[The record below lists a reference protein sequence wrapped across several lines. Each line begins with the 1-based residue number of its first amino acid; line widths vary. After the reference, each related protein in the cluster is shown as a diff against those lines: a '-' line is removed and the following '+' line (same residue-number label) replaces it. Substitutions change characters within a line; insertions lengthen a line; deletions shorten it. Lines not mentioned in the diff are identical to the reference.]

1 MASPWLSIPLEDYE
15 AHMESS
21 PVQRAATLR
30 AELRTAVDRYRPRSV
45 AILGVAGGN
54 GLSELQSGV
63 AGGNGLREIKG
74 QHTY

>member
-30 AELRTAVDRYRPRSV
+30 AGRDRGEIEIAVGTHIAMRPPHKTGRAAFPHPAST
-45 AILGVAGGN
+45 
-54 GLSELQSGV
+54 SGV
-63 AGGNGLREIKG
+63 
-74 QHTY
+74 